1 MLLLDISAWA
11 RLSHG
16 AVDDA
21 RLETIAGWMAQGHL
35 AICLPFLLEAGYS
48 ARSARDHRTIMADLQ
63 RLPRIELEP
72 EIERSAVRAQEE
84 LARAGHHRLPP
95 TDIVIAACADHV
107 GAGILHYDRDYD
119 LLAQHT
125 ELAFTSEWLAPH
137 GSL

>member
-1 MLLLDISAWA
+1 MLLLANSAWA

-21 RLETIAGWMAQGHL
+21 RLETIAGWMAQ
-35 AICLPFLLEAGYS
+35 
-48 ARSARDHRTIMADLQ
+48 
-63 RLPRIELEP
+63 
-72 EIERSAVRAQEE
+72 
-84 LARAGHHRLPP
+84 
-95 TDIVIAACADHV
+95 DHV

>member
-1 MLLLDISAWA
+1 MLLLDNSAWA

-21 RLETIAGWMAQGHL
+21 RLETIAGWMAQGH
-35 AICLPFLLEAGYS
+35 
-48 ARSARDHRTIMADLQ
+48 
-63 RLPRIELEP
+63 
-72 EIERSAVRAQEE
+72 
-84 LARAGHHRLPP
+84 
-95 TDIVIAACADHV
+95 V
-107 GAGILHYDRDYD
+107 GAGILHYD